1 MEDSVE
7 FNISFMSEEV
17 PLYLESIG
25 LLGQYCPTSRKRY
38 RNPLDSARCMH
49 LKSSLKSTS
58 VEDFCWM
65 QPFPI
70 AGDIFSIQD
79 RPSLSSFDSSFSL
92 TTAILLPHLATV
104 Q

>member
-1 MEDSVE
+1 VKDSVE

-38 RNPLDSARCMH
+38 RNPLDSACCMN
-49 LKSSLKSTS
+49 LKSSLESSSAK
-58 VEDFCWM
+58 DFSWM
-65 QPFPI
+65 QSYPI
-70 AGDIFSIQD
+70 AGDIFSIEE
-79 RPSLSSFDSSFSL
+79 RSSLSSFSSSFSL
-92 TTAILLPHLATV
+92 NTAILLPYLTRV